1 MVHSD
6 PDLIL
11 HNSSVLID
19 KEPLYKGYPNHVMD
33 KVARKFP
40 DMKIIKVHGFRKTH
54 ATLLFEAGAQ
64 VKDVQDRLGHS
75 SSKTTMDIYIKVS
88 KNRQNETVELF
99 DSYMNG

>member
-1 MVHSD
+1 MDDVPVISTIKANKKRD
-6 PDLIL
+6 F
-11 HNSSVLID
+11 
-19 KEPLYKGYPNHVMD
+19 LYKGYPNHVMS

-75 SSKTTMDIYIKVS
+75 SSKTTMDIYIQVS
-88 KNRQNETVELF
+88 KNRQEETVQLF
-99 DSYMNG
+99 DSYMNA

>member
-1 MVHSD
+1 
-6 PDLIL
+6 
-11 HNSSVLID
+11 
-19 KEPLYKGYPNHVMD
+19 MD

-40 DMKIIKVHGFRKTH
+40 DMKIIKAHGFRNTH

-75 SSKTTMDIYIKVS
+75 SSKTIMDIYIKVS